1 MALVKFVTFVVLK
14 ILENLVSMQNLL
26 NANNWKIRKTV
37 QPKFTFILN
46 ILSEFSIHFTQLSIV
61 IAKKNVGIFT

>member
-46 ILSEFSIHFTQLSIV
+46 ILSEFSIHFAQLSTV
-61 IAKKNVGIFT
+61 IAKKNVGIFK

>member
-61 IAKKNVGIFT
+61 IAKKNVGIFK

>member
-1 MALVKFVTFVVLK
+1 MALVKFVTFVILK

-26 NANNWKIRKTV
+26 NANSRKIRKTV
-37 QPKFTFILN
+37 QPKLTFILN

-61 IAKKNVGIFT
+61 IAKKNVGIFK

>member
-14 ILENLVSMQNLL
+14 ILENLVSIQNLL

-61 IAKKNVGIFT
+61 IAKKNVGIFK

>member
-37 QPKFTFILN
+37 QPKFTFTLN
-46 ILSEFSIHFTQLSIV
+46 ILSEFSIHFAQLSIV
-61 IAKKNVGIFT
+61 IAKKNVGIFK